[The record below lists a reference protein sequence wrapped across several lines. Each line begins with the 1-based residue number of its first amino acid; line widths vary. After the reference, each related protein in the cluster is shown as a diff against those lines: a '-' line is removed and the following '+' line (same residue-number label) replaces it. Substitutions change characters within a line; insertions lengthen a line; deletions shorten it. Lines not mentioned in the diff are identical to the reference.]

1 MNNKGT
7 KHEFACN
14 AGKVTEY
21 EVKKHIDTI
30 MVGFRGFS
38 KEVTIV
44 KWSDRLVYMAHK
56 GLIPKGLQVNHKD
69 EDKENNCIEN
79 LELMTQKENCNYGTR
94 NQRIS
99 QTKRLYS
106 AVAC

>member
-1 MNNKGT
+1 M
-7 KHEFACN
+7 
-14 AGKVTEY
+14 VTLYNDEGR
-21 EVKKHIDTI
+21 KKYMLVH
-30 MVGFRGFS
+30 
-38 KEVTIV
+38 
-44 KWSDRLVYMAHK
+44 RLVYMAHK

>member
-1 MNNKGT
+1 MKYV
-7 KHEFACN
+7 A
-14 AGKVTEY
+14 Y
-21 EVKKHIDTI
+21 
-30 MVGFRGFS
+30 
-38 KEVTIV
+38 
-44 KWSDRLVYMAHK
+44 
-56 GLIPKGLQVNHKD
+56 HKD